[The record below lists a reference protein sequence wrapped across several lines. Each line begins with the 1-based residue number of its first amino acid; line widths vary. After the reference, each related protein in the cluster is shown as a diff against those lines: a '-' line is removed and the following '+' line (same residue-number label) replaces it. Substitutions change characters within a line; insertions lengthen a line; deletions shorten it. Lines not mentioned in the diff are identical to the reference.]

1 MSLTGVRRSSAVS
14 ARVLGLVAAA
24 LSACATGFGADCPP
38 HSLTAAETVTRLK
51 GLDTAAQSEMQQHQ
65 YAEAVR
71 DYREAS
77 CLAPDSAPIFYGLG
91 VAEAAS
97 GDFLAARKSLA
108 VADRL
113 QPSNVLPLAML
124 VRVNFSLGDTESL
137 KATLREAARR
147 FPQDGNLHAGLAQFL
162 VQNKLFDLALAES
175 LRAQRASGA
184 NAGSVMELAV
194 LENTVGAYEDAIR
207 NAAAV
212 ERQAG
217 LPDGVRASAAGVA
230 GLSYESTGRR
240 EEAIAHL
247 RDAIHLDP
255 LQENSYLALA
265 FLFEKAQRYGDAVN
279 ILHEGRRKLPG
290 SFALLLPLGSDLVR
304 AEQYQAAIEVL
315 RDLLRQSPDELEAYL
330 RIADAYRKTGRPE
343 QEAGILQDLAQRKP
357 EYPMIHL
364 LIARAMLNPDRA
376 DYAKVLDELSLAEK
390 SAPSDADVLYLRGKV
405 YAAMSRYEEAAAALE
420 HAIELNPMDPSP
432 YYQLALVY
440 KKLGKAEQAR
450 QALGRM
456 QVVKQNGAGPETRG
470 VN

>member
-1 MSLTGVRRSSAVS
+1 MSLIGVRRSTAVC
-14 ARVLGLVAAA
+14 AKVLGLAAAA
-24 LSACATGFGADCPP
+24 LSACAPALGGDCPTQP
-38 HSLTAAETVTRLK
+38 LTAAETATRLK
-51 GLDTAAQSEMQQHQ
+51 MVTTAAQSEMQQHQ

-77 CLAPDSAPIFYGLG
+77 CVAPDSARIFYGLG

-97 GDFLAARKSLA
+97 GDFLAARKSLGI
-108 VADRL
+108 ADRL

-124 VRVNFSLGDTESL
+124 VRVNFSLGDIESL
-137 KATLREAARR
+137 KASLREAAKR

-184 NAGSVMELAV
+184 NAGSAMELAV
-194 LENTVGAYEDAIR
+194 LENTVGAYEDAVR

-212 ERQAG
+212 QHQAG
-217 LPDGVRASAAGVA
+217 LPEAVRASAAGVA
-230 GLSYESTGRR
+230 GLSYESTGQR

-247 RDAIHLDP
+247 REAIRLDP

-279 ILHEGRRKLPG
+279 ILQEGRRKLPG
-290 SFALLLPLGSDLVR
+290 STALLLPLGSDLVR
-304 AEQYQAAIEVL
+304 TEQYRAGIEVL
-315 RDLLRQSPDELEAYL
+315 RDLLRHSPDEPEAYL
-330 RIADAYRKTGRPE
+330 HIADAYRKTDRPE
-343 QEAGILQDLAQRKP
+343 QEAAILRDLAQRKP

-364 LIARAMLNPDRA
+364 LIARAMLSPDRA

-390 SAPSDADVLYLRGKV
+390 SAPSDADVFYLRGKV

-420 HAIELNPMDPSP
+420 RAIELSPMDPSP
-432 YYQLALVY
+432 YYQLALMY

-450 QALGRM
+450 QTLARM
-456 QVVKQNGAGPETRG
+456 QVVKQNGAGNSE
-470 VN
+470 N